1 MFVLPRF
8 GGETLSD
15 VDTLY
20 ILHFY
25 QKTSSALPI
34 PIPIPINFINLTR
47 VTQLQKIFEFFLV
60 APKRNPEPSHVSVF
74 PNNAI
79 KMK

>member
-34 PIPIPINFINLTR
+34 QIPLYLTS